1 MSDSNPKD
9 LGDRLIS
16 AEATDSPASPPPSA
30 TPGRDPA
37 FELLLEHER
46 HFERRTR
53 RTAIACWALA
63 FVSLVALATSMFLVR
78 NGGGSIVEVA
88 RAAVLVFGVTGIV
101 SLLAAAVSSLTWLF
115 RSRTPTLRA
124 IDRRLAALESLL
136 TARGR

>member
-1 MSDSNPKD
+1 MTDSNPKD
-9 LGDRLIS
+9 LADRLIS
-16 AEATDSPASPPPSA
+16 AETTAAPISPPPSR
-30 TPGRDPA
+30 TPGLDPA

-46 HFERRTR
+46 HFERRAR
-53 RTAIACWALA
+53 RTAVACWALA

-88 RAAVLVFGVTGIV
+88 RAAVLFFGVTGIV

-124 IDRRLAALESLL
+124 IDRRLAALERLL
-136 TARGR
+136 MTRER